1 MNVLI
6 VDDQRSARRIL
17 ARFLERLDGI
27 VLHEADS
34 LESARQ
40 ALEKHPVDV
49 ALIDLRLQQ
58 DVLNRDGLVLVE
70 EARRAG
76 VIPIVVTVSSALTEI
91 REAMRRGARDYL
103 LKDELCE
110 ELVVPVVEGLRGRQQ
125 LEHEVLRLRL
135 RTGAER
141 LHEMVGSSPA
151 MLQLRHM
158 LQRVALSDRPVLVSG
173 PTGAGKELVVR
184 ALHALGPHPEE
195 PLLDVNCG
203 AIPEALMESQLFGH
217 EKGAFTGADRR
228 QDGYF
233 ATVRQGTL
241 FLDEVAE
248 LPLPLQAKLL
258 RVLESGVFRS
268 VGSTVPQRLTG
279 RVVAA
284 THVDLEQRVAR
295 GQFREDLL
303 YRLNVLEVRVPSL
316 EERRE
321 DIPTLVAHFARQHSR
336 PLNFSPEALAALV
349 RAPWPGN
356 IRQLRNLVDRL
367 AVFAEK
373 DLITLEE
380 LERLPGR
387 RPPAAPSADGS
398 DLQSLVRGL
407 LRMPVGNKL
416 EAVERAL
423 VDEALALA
431 DGNKSAAARLLGVHR
446 KAIERRTS
454 RPAGLDAGDS
464 LP

>member
-1 MNVLI
+1 MNILI
-6 VDDQRSARRIL
+6 VDDQRSARRL
-17 ARFLERLDGI
+17 LVRFLERLDGT

-40 ALEKHPVDV
+40 VMEKHPLDV
-49 ALIDLRLQQ
+49 ALIDLHLQP
-58 DVLNRDGLVLVE
+58 DLLNRDGLTLVE
-70 EARRAG
+70 ESRRAG
-76 VIPIVVTVSSALTEI
+76 ITPVVVTVSTELGEI

-110 ELVVPVVEGLRGRQQ
+110 ELVVPVVEGLRNRRQ

-135 RTGAER
+135 RSGAER
-141 LHEMVGSSPA
+141 LHEMVGASPA
-151 MLQLRHM
+151 MQQLRHM

-184 ALHALGPHPEE
+184 ALHALGPHPDE

-228 QDGYF
+228 QEGYF

-258 RVLESGVFRS
+258 RVLESGVFRA

-321 DIPTLVAHFARQHSR
+321 DIPSLIAHFARQHPR
-336 PLNFSPEALAALV
+336 PLRFSSEALDALV
-349 RAPWPGN
+349 KAPWPGN
-356 IRQLRNLVDRL
+356 IRQLRNLIDRL
-367 AVFAEK
+367 AVFAEH
-373 DLITLEE
+373 DVITPAE
-380 LERLPGR
+380 LERLPGKR
-387 RPPAAPSADGS
+387 QPPSPASGES
-398 DLQSLVRGL
+398 DLQSVVRGL
-407 LRMPVGNKL
+407 LRMPLGNKL

-423 VDEALALA
+423 VDEALTLA
-431 DGNKSAAARLLGVHR
+431 EGNKSAAARLLGVHR
-446 KAIERRTS
+446 KAIERRTA
-454 RPAGLDAGDS
+454 REDIPA
-464 LP
+464 